1 MRKLFL
7 SVALVATAITFTFAQ
22 KDASKWSIAPKAG
35 VTYYR
40 ITPNDGYVKDASWGA
55 GLIIERTVNPLFGLG
70 LDLGYLNFNRTS
82 VTGKTIDPTL
92 FASVNV
98 SNLLFPHRQSAKAN
112 VYAKLGGGLGFYNNK
127 VGEVKNNDIAPV
139 FTAAIHPEVAL
150 SNAVALGL
158 EVGYRFYAKE
168 NLGGMASK
176 DRQDDALNALV
187 TLRFNLGSDHVRNMT
202 MSDFYP
208 APEPVIMQ
216 NENDYDDSQLINRLD
231 NIDRQNQDI
240 QNRLSR
246 LENDLRNLKDQPK
259 GTEVNTS
266 FDNIEFEFDSA
277 KLTQGSYATLDQIA
291 SILKDNQTW
300 ATIKVKGHTD
310 STGPEAYNQ
319 KLSESRANSVKEYL
333 VGQGVS
339 ASVISTEGYGES
351 QPIADNSTRDGRQK
365 NRRVEFQVVK

>member
-7 SVALVATAITFTFAQ
+7 SVVLLASAMTFTFAQ

-40 ITPNDGYVKDASWGA
+40 IAPTDGLVKDASWGA

-70 LDLGYLNFNRTS
+70 LDLGYLNFNRNS
-82 VTGKTIDPTL
+82 ITGKTIDPTL
-92 FASVNV
+92 FASMNV

-112 VYAKLGGGLGFYNNK
+112 VYAKLGAGVGLYNNK
-127 VGEVKNNDIAPV
+127 AGDVKKNGIAPL

-158 EVGYRFYAKE
+158 EVGYRFYTTE
-168 NLGGMASK
+168 YLGGTMSK

-187 TLRFNLGSDHVRNMT
+187 TLRFNLGADHVRNMT

-216 NENDYDDSQLINRLD
+216 NENDYDDSQLVNRLD

-246 LENDLRNLKDQPK
+246 LENDLRNLKNQPK
-259 GTEVNTS
+259 GTAVNTS

-291 SILKDNQTW
+291 SILKDNPTW
-300 ATIKVKGHTD
+300 ATIIVKGHTD

-319 KLSESRANSVKEYL
+319 KLSESRANAVKEYL
-333 VGQGVS
+333 VGQGVA
-339 ASVISTEGYGES
+339 ASVVSTEGYGES
-351 QPIADNSTRDGRQK
+351 QPIADNGTRDGRQK
-365 NRRVEFQVVK
+365 NRRVEFQVAK